1 MRRLRFDGG
10 LGKAYDHAKQ
20 QQHSRGGTWTR
31 IAKQHKAI
39 HVQCA
44 KCGAIADLETDHIV
58 PLHKGGTNDWRNLQS
73 LCRQCHAIK
82 TAAEQGK
89 DCGKKIAEI
98 RDPIG

>member
-73 LCRQCHAIK
+73 LCRQCHATK
-82 TAAEQGK
+82 TASEQGK
-89 DCGKKIAEI
+89 DCGKKIAEV

>member
-58 PLHKGGTNDWRNLQS
+58 PLHKGGTNDCRNLQS